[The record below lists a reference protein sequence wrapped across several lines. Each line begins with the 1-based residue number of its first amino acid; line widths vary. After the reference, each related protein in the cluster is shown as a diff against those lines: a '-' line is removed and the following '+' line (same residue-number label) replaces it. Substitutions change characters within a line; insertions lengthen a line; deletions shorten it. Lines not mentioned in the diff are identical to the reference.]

1 MTSGY
6 DSFVQPVDVRIGSR
20 IETLAAAARAAT
32 GTEQA
37 SRKRTLDEAMQDA
50 HLRDYRPA
58 GVRVRFSVL
67 VTDLEAVRVW
77 SIKHGFVEADAH
89 ADEERLRRDLG
100 EWVRHRLE
108 DGLDGPP
115 SGFEVRSAVQL

>member
-6 DSFVQPVDVRIGSR
+6 DSFVHPVDARIGSK
-20 IETLAAAARAAT
+20 IETLAAAARVAT
-32 GTEQA
+32 GTEHA
-37 SRKRTLDEAMQDA
+37 SLKRTLDEAMQHA

-67 VTDLEAVRVW
+67 VTDLEAVRGW

-89 ADEERLRRDLG
+89 ADEERLRRNLG
-100 EWVRHRLE
+100 EWIKRRLE
-108 DGLDGPP
+108 DGQEGPP
-115 SGFEVRSAVQL
+115 SGFEIRSAVQL